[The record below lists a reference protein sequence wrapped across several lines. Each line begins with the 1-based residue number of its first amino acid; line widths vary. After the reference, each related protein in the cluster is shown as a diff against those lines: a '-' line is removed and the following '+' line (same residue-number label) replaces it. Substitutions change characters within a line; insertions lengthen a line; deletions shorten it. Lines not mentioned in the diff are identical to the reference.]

1 MEIQGSS
8 KEEIQNY
15 LMNNVADVQ
24 NVGNAMDTLLTYI
37 EQGTVTVKLIERESK
52 DLAKKAQREMYIYN
66 VKGAEITTVSP
77 DKYEVVLPKA
87 APPRLNENVAQFP
100 ASLVI
105 KARKRSSPLKS
116 GVPTAF
122 QNEKSKPKS

>member
-1 MEIQGSS
+1 MEIQASS

-66 VKGAEITTVSP
+66 VKGAEINS
-77 DKYEVVLPKA
+77 
-87 APPRLNENVAQFP
+87 APSHRW
-100 ASLVI
+100 
-105 KARKRSSPLKS
+105 
-116 GVPTAF
+116 G
-122 QNEKSKPKS
+122 